1 MYNQF
6 IFLDDHAESLKNFEQ
21 TARNMHSLSRYSRA
35 NQVNKQWIEEYLNEA
50 HSKGLISVRCH
61 CNVMAWS
68 DDRDELKRIRNDVGS
83 QLALMECK
91 PRHNT
96 TDTPTLFWA
105 GIPGNEA
112 DFPAEESFYTFLG
125 QGKRKA
131 AAHRHFRPAHEK
143 RYYDQSQ
150 QIYFGAEW

>member
-1 MYNQF
+1 MISNVNLF
-6 IFLDDHAESLKNFEQ
+6 RAEKVKKRRTGGVQ
-21 TARNMHSLSRYSRA
+21 RKTHRYSRA
-35 NQVNKQWIEEYLNEA
+35 NQVNKEWIDEYLNEA

-125 QGKRKA
+125 QA
-131 AAHRHFRPAHEK
+131 LCLFVEETN
-143 RYYDQSQ
+143 Y
-150 QIYFGAEW
+150 IYINTNQRIHLLI